1 MNMNEFGY
9 EYFCGY
15 EYKNDYN
22 YEHRNIH
29 EVKVINRM
37 FSLINNAV
45 GWGVAGDSRNVAG
58 DRAHTQ
64 QMV

>member
-1 MNMNEFGY
+1 MNMNIFRY

-22 YEHRNIH
+22 YEHKKIH
-29 EVKVINRM
+29 EVEVINRM

-45 GWGVAGDSRNVAG
+45 GVAGDSRKEAG
-58 DRAHTQ
+58 DKAHTQ